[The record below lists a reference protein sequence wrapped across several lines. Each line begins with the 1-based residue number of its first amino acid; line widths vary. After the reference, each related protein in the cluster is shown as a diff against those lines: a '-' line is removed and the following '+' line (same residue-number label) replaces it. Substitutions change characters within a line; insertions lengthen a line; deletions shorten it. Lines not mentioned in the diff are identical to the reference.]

1 MQGTNI
7 PCKHSILRQSDPNHC
22 RNMMNTFKPV
32 LLAIAVAC
40 LSLLGVALYLQH
52 GLDMKPCPLCVM
64 QRYAFAAIA
73 LICLLC
79 ATLPRPAARAGAGLG
94 LLAALAG
101 AGIAGWH
108 LWVKAHP
115 EVSCGVDPLET
126 ALNQIPSAELL
137 PFLFKANGFCSADYA
152 PILGLS
158 IPMWALLWFALFAIV
173 LGRMAFKTTR

>member
-1 MQGTNI
+1 
-7 PCKHSILRQSDPNHC
+7 
-22 RNMMNTFKPV
+22 MNTFKPV

-79 ATLPRPAARAGAGLG
+79 ATLPRPAVRAGAGLG

-101 AGIAGWH
+101 AGDRRCASAARE
-108 LWVKAHP
+108 LV
-115 EVSCGVDPLET
+115 LEPT
-126 ALNQIPSAELL
+126 VARQ
-137 PFLFKANGFCSADYA
+137 
-152 PILGLS
+152 
-158 IPMWALLWFALFAIV
+158 
-173 LGRMAFKTTR
+173 

>member
-1 MQGTNI
+1 
-7 PCKHSILRQSDPNHC
+7 
-22 RNMMNTFKPV
+22 MNTSKPI
-32 LLAIAVAC
+32 LLTIALAC

-64 QRYAFAAIA
+64 QRYAFAVIA
-73 LICLLC
+73 LLCL
-79 ATLPRPAARAGAGLG
+79 AGAALPRAAGRIGAGLG
-94 LLAALAG
+94 LLAALTG

-108 LWVKAHP
+108 LWVRAHP

-158 IPMWALLWFALFAIV
+158 IPMWALVWFAIFSIALAR
-173 LGRMAFKTTR
+173 LAFKR